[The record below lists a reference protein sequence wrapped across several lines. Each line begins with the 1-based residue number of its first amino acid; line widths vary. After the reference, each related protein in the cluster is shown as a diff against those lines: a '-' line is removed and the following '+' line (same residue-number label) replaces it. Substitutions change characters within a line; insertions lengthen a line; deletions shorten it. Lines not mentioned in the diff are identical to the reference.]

1 MSESSRFCY
10 PLTLWLLHQI
20 PIRPTP
26 DRLFLSHKP
35 HFPLLSASAQ
45 NKPNVDR
52 SFLRQLLAILRI
64 TFPSYRSP
72 EVGIVLVHSTFLV
85 LRTVLSVG
93 IAKLD
98 GKIVRALVRNHYS
111 HRSSVSVPTLR
122 SRSVQ
127 MAVAFSAASG
137 CGSCLQFPAHTLTL
151 WCWPSNASTLARAH
165 LVSRFG
171 TFKRA
176 FLSVFVRV

>member
-1 MSESSRFCY
+1 MSESSSHLCY
-10 PLTLWLLHQI
+10 PLIPWLTHQV

-26 DRLFLSHKP
+26 DHLFLSHRP
-35 HFPLLSASAQ
+35 HFPLLSPSEQ
-45 NKPNVDR
+45 SKPNVDR

-98 GKIVRALVRNHYS
+98 GKIVKALVRN
-111 HRSSVSVPTLR
+111 R
-122 SRSVQ
+122 
-127 MAVAFSAASG
+127 
-137 CGSCLQFPAHTLTL
+137 CL
-151 WCWPSNASTLARAH
+151 PSMCNCAN
-165 LVSRFG
+165 V
-171 TFKRA
+171 KI
-176 FLSVFVRV
+176 